1 MRTVVTTIIYTI
13 VAALAMTAGESLTFA
28 TVGLDRDGH
37 TIYSLLQDSRGEI
50 WLGTHLGLYDY
61 DGYRIHKAFD
71 DNTIS
76 NTHVNAIIQRGDSL
90 LLGTDNGL
98 LIYDMA
104 SGIYHTE
111 VAKVASDVRALALD
125 DNKLLIGSL
134 NGLYEFNLS
143 DSTVVDLSEQL
154 PNKTV
159 YSLIRT
165 PRGIYAGTYNGLA
178 FRPIQSSEFKPV
190 TVGGYNSQRNL
201 FVNALCYDTLADR
214 LFIGTEGSLIEME
227 CSTGR
232 SKIKAF
238 PGNSVK
244 SIAQDQ
250 NGALIVGTDNGLFTI
265 DHNGTTQYRHSVSSP
280 TSLSNNSVWS
290 VVVDDANNIWAGTD
304 YDLSVAYRDSDYD
317 TTPISAFTHRDDG
330 NRIYSIY
337 RDSQGLLWLGGDHGI
352 IVLYPDGHSEWFMPG
367 DMSHPLSHSRVRD
380 IFEDSADNV
389 WIATDG
395 GINRFNRD
403 SGRFENHVLHDRN
416 DKLNTNW
423 AYSIVED
430 GSKRLWVGSYLGG
443 ILVADR
449 DSLATSTKVRHTANY
464 GLNDS
469 NGLPNNF
476 IHQMVRDDRGNIWAI
491 YFKSDSITRVDSSN
505 GKVSNFSIGTSP
517 TYLYRDDTGQ
527 IWCGFQ
533 GGIGR
538 LTSGGTMPS
547 PFKLRDAPE
556 ANIIAVGQ
564 VGGQLWLAT
573 SEGVYTMDMV
583 TGASRRLSLPAADY
597 TAVYFD
603 KENNRVILGC
613 VDSLLEVNPDI
624 ASSDLHQEPVVFTS
638 IYVNGTPYGSTGSMR
653 DIGILSLRPNQN
665 HVMIEF
671 SDFDYGHQMRQRWE
685 YRIAGADS
693 EWIRLP
699 EGDNRI
705 VLPELDYGRHLL
717 QIRPVDGSG
726 DGKIAREL
734 TIIVAT
740 PWYLTTLA
748 LASYAVLIVLISA
761 GVWMYVGTRR
771 RMRAERDKSA
781 RTVET
786 LQRDLHREK
795 RAQIKPVENMISPD
809 DKQMAEVARLV
820 EANISDPDLSV
831 AMLAEK
837 TGMGQKQLYRL
848 IKKQTEF
855 SPVDYIR
862 RERMNRAAALLSQ
875 RKMTVSEVMYSVG
888 FSSSSY
894 FSKCFQSQWGMTP
907 RQYMERA
914 DIQQ

>member
-1 MRTVVTTIIYTI
+1 MI
-13 VAALAMTAGESLTFA
+13 VATLVMGAGETLTFA
-28 TVGLDRDGH
+28 TVSLDRDGH
-37 TIYSLLQDSRGEI
+37 TIYSLLQDSRGEM

-76 NTHVNAIIQRGDSL
+76 NTHVNAMIQRGDSL
-90 LLGTDNGL
+90 LLGTDNGV
-98 LIYDMA
+98 LIYDMT
-104 SGIYHTE
+104 SGTYH
-111 VAKVASDVRALALD
+111 AGLAGVASDVRALALD
-125 DNKLLIGSL
+125 GDRLLIGSL
-134 NGLYEFNLS
+134 NGLYEFNME

-154 PNKTV
+154 LNKTV

-178 FRPIQSSEFKPV
+178 FRPVQLSEFKPV
-190 TVGGYNSQRNL
+190 PVGGYDNGRNL

-214 LFIGTEGSLIEME
+214 LYIGTEGSLIELE

-232 SKIKAF
+232 SKAKAF
-238 PGNSVK
+238 PGNSIK
-244 SIAQDQ
+244 SIAQDH
-250 NGALIVGTDNGLFTI
+250 NGVLIVGTDNGLFTI
-265 DHNGTTQYRHSVSSP
+265 DRNGTAQYRHSVSSP

-290 VVVDDANNIWAGTD
+290 VAVDDANNIWAGTD
-304 YDLSVAYRDSDYD
+304 YDLSVAYRNSDY
-317 TTPISAFTHRDDG
+317 TVTPISALTHRDDG

-337 RDSQGLLWLGGDHGI
+337 KDSHGILWLGGDHGI
-352 IVLYPDGHSEWFMPG
+352 IMLQPDGPVEWFMPG
-367 DMSHPLSHSRVRD
+367 DIPHSLSHSRVRY
-380 IFEDSADNV
+380 IFEDSADDI

-395 GINRFNRD
+395 GINRFNRK
-403 SGRFENHVLHDRN
+403 SGRFENHVLHDRSG
-416 DKLNTNW
+416 KLNTNW

-430 GSKRLWVGSYLGG
+430 GAGRLWVGSYLGG
-443 ILVADR
+443 MLMADR
-449 DSLATSTKVRHTANY
+449 DLLAASTEVRYAARH
-464 GLNDS
+464 GLS
-469 NGLPNNF
+469 AANGLPNNF
-476 IHQMVRDDRGNIWAI
+476 IHQMVRDDCGNIWVI
-491 YFKSDSITRVDSSN
+491 YFKSDSITCVDSIN
-505 GKVSNFSIGTSP
+505 GGVRNFSIGVSP

-527 IWCGFQ
+527 IWCGFH

-547 PFKLRDAPE
+547 PFKLHDAPE

-564 VGGQLWLAT
+564 VGGKLWLST
-573 SEGVYTMDMV
+573 SEGVYAMDMV

-597 TAVYFD
+597 TAIYFD
-603 KENNRVILGC
+603 RENNRVLLGG
-613 VDSLLEVNPDI
+613 VDSILEVNPDI
-624 ASSDLHQEPVVFTS
+624 AGSGLRQEPVVFTS
-638 IYVNGTPYGSTGSMR
+638 IQVNGMPYGSTGSMR

-665 HVMIEF
+665 HLMIEF

-685 YRIAGADS
+685 YRIAGPDWA
-693 EWIRLP
+693 WLRLP

-705 VLPELDYGRHLL
+705 VLPELGYGQHLL

-726 DGKIAREL
+726 DARISREL

-748 LASYAVLIVLISA
+748 LISYAVLIVLIPA
-761 GVWMYVGTRR
+761 GVWLYVRTRR
-771 RMRAERDKSA
+771 RMRAERDRSA

-786 LQRDLHREK
+786 LQRDLNREK
-795 RAQIKPVENMISPD
+795 RAQIKPVENLTSPD
-809 DKQMAEVARLV
+809 DKQMAEVSRLV
-820 EANISDPDLSV
+820 EANIADPDLSV

-848 IKKQTEF
+848 IKKHTDF

-875 RKMTVSEVMYSVG
+875 RKMTVSEVMYRVG

-894 FSKCFQSQWGMTP
+894 FSKCFQAQWGMTP

-914 DIQQ
+914 DN